1 MLSISK
7 GALRLT
13 CTLLAYAVVFFHIKV
28 PPLNKL
34 WGVLKVG
41 GILLAVGG
49 AVTMAIAKGKDGN
62 NDQNDTLGAILSLV
76 NTILFG
82 FYLAMQVF
90 CAHESFSI

>member
-1 MLSISK
+1 MGILDRS
-7 GALRLT
+7 
-13 CTLLAYAVVFFHIKV
+13 LAVYLHRRFAADVYAPCLCRRAFSQKV

-49 AVTMAIAKGKDGN
+49 AVTMAIAKGKDDN

-82 FYLAMQVF
+82 FYLAM
-90 CAHESFSI
+90 